1 MNEKEPGGQ
10 AGRARQAMDRLKSV
24 PWEAWAVL
32 GATVYGLLRI
42 DYALFYGRFG
52 VAPEEVGLGY
62 FEVLAQ
68 SVVGTLMQILLQ
80 SLLVLVFI
88 VSASLLWMGVKRIGQ
103 RGRRVFGRF
112 KEGGWSSVRY
122 LLHRLLIVAV
132 SVSAVVLLR
141 MVNGTATVV
150 VGVGAGIALA
160 WLFEHGVEN
169 PLRAPDT
176 QPAVEE
182 APPPLW
188 QAVRQEAR
196 RFARWALAVSVA
208 VVLVVQ
214 LPLSAWR
221 NGTAV
226 QHGEPS
232 DLTSFSGL
240 PFFPTFGAQPAAVS
254 WLDGTPPASFM
265 AAQGHCLMYMGS
277 ARGTTVLYDVDA
289 RQTHRLPSS
298 ALALSVSRSADDDR
312 SAC

>member
-1 MNEKEPGGQ
+1 MKEKEPGVQ
-10 AGRARQAMDRLKSV
+10 AGRTGQAMDRLKSV

-32 GATVYGLLRI
+32 GAIVYGLLRI

-80 SLLVLVFI
+80 FLFVLFV
-88 VSASLLWMGVKRIGQ
+88 VVYASLLWKGLKRIGQ
-103 RGRRVFGRF
+103 RGRGVFGRF
-112 KEGGWSSVRY
+112 KEGAWRSVRY
-122 LLHRLLIVAV
+122 VLHRLLIVAV
-132 SVSAVVLLR
+132 LVSVVVLLR
-141 MVNGTATVV
+141 MVKGTTTIVV
-150 VGVGAGIALA
+150 VVGAGIALA
-160 WLFEHGVEN
+160 WLFGLGVEN

-182 APPPLW
+182 APPLW
-188 QAVRQEAR
+188 QAVWGEAT
-196 RFARWALAVSVA
+196 RFARWALTVSV
-208 VVLVVQ
+208 VGVLLVL
-214 LPLSAWR
+214 LPYWAFR

-226 QHGEPS
+226 QHGESS
-232 DLTSFSGL
+232 DLTSFPGA
-240 PFFPTFGAQPAAVS
+240 PFFPTWGAQPAVVS
-254 WLDGTPPASFM
+254 WVDGTPPASLM

-289 RQTHRLPSS
+289 RQTLRLPSN
-298 ALALSVSRSADDDR
+298 ALAISVAPSANDDR